1 MFKEGML
8 ALVGQGFVETLYMTV
23 ISTAF
28 AYLIGLPLG
37 LLLVVTD
44 KDGIKPV
51 PWLNAILGAIIN
63 VVRSVPFL
71 ILFVTIMPFT
81 KLVAGTTIGPKAAI
95 VGLLVA
101 AAPFVARMVE
111 SSLKEVEKGVIEA
124 AQSMGASPFQ
134 IMTRVLLP
142 EAKPALLVG
151 SAISITTILGYSA
164 MAGFV
169 GAGGGMMMLLILT
182 GVLGYELKTAVGT
195 SVFIMTFTALTGAVS
210 HFSLG
215 DSPDI
220 LVMSLCI
227 IFTFIWARIAAK
239 IANKSNAKTL
249 NRVVGIVMIV
259 TSIVILAV
267 NYF

>member
-8 ALVGQGFVETLYMTV
+8 ELVATGFVETLYMTLA
-23 ISTAF
+23 STFF
-28 AYLIGLPLG
+28 AYIIGLPLG

-51 PWLNAILGAIIN
+51 PWLNTVMGTIIN
-63 VVRSVPFL
+63 ILRSVPFL
-71 ILFVTIMPFT
+71 ILLVALMPFT
-81 KLVAGTTIGPKAAI
+81 KAVVGTVIGAKATI

-142 EAKPALLVG
+142 EAKPSLLVG
-151 SAISITTILGYSA
+151 GAIAITTILGYSA

-169 GAGGGMMMLLILT
+169 GGGG
-182 GVLGYELKTAVGT
+182 LGAIAINYGYYRGQDD
-195 SVFIMTFTALTGAVS
+195 IMY
-210 HFSLG
+210 
-215 DSPDI
+215 I
-220 LVMSLCI
+220 M
-227 IFTFIWARIAAK
+227 
-239 IANKSNAKTL
+239 
-249 NRVVGIVMIV
+249 
-259 TSIVILAV
+259 VILLVVIVQVFQEAGMRISKRSDKRL
-267 NYF
+267 